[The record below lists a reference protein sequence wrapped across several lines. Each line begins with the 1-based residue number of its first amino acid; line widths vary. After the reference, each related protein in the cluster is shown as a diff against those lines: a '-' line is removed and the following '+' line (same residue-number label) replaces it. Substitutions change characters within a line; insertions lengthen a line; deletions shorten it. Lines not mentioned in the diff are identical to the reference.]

1 MLPAGPWGKPSP
13 ILTTHLQSIDMPAP
27 VPGLR
32 TLYDKIWDDH
42 VVYVSIWRS
51 DHHCMLII
59 DLLLQGRQGGQ
70 ISPHI
75 YRSVS
80 VETIAVIIVD
90 LIGDLAISS
99 MKSQALRHSKDCK
112 SALITISDHY
122 H

>member
-1 MLPAGPWGKPSP
+1 MYLSGAQIAVVWLIVGP
-13 ILTTHLQSIDMPAP
+13 
-27 VPGLR
+27 
-32 TLYDKIWDDH
+32 
-42 VVYVSIWRS
+42 
-51 DHHCMLII
+51 
-59 DLLLQGRQGGQ
+59 LLQGRQGGR